1 MNYKGRCISVKYII
15 SIDDTDNLQSYSTGV
30 IAEFLSEIISTKF
43 ECSCSDILRHQLLLD
58 DRIKYTSH
66 NSSMSFEVNSHREIL
81 NEIIDIS
88 KDFLEKNHAKE
99 ADPGLC
105 IVPTSKLNQTEKLI
119 EFGFKAKNKVIQMKE
134 AYELA
139 RELNIHLSAHGGSGE
154 GIIGALAGAGLRLSG
169 NDGKYRKTV
178 AIDINGED
186 MSVNVLIKQANI
198 DCVCDIDGN
207 EIDKNNYIYIRDR
220 IKKVIK
226 DKKTVLL
233 VKKIKIDNEEIWT
246 NYTVKELKDLNL

>member
-1 MNYKGRCISVKYII
+1 MKYII
-15 SIDDTDNLQSYSTGV
+15 AIDDTDNLQSYSTGV
-30 IAEFLSEIISTKF
+30 IAESLSQIISTKLGGN
-43 ECSCSDILRHQLLLD
+43 CSDILRHQLLLD

-66 NSSMSFEVNSHREIL
+66 NSSMSFEVNSQNEIL
-81 NEIIDIS
+81 NEIIDTS
-88 KDFLEKNHAKE
+88 KDFLEKNHAE
-99 ADPGLC
+99 GSDPGLC
-105 IVPTSKLNQTEKLI
+105 IVKTSNLNQVEKLI
-119 EFGFKAKNKVIQMKE
+119 EFGFKAKNIVIQMEE

-139 RELNIHLSAHGGSGE
+139 KKLNIHLSAHGGSGE

-178 AIDINGED
+178 PIDINGED

-207 EIDKNNYIYIRDR
+207 IVDKSNYIYIRDR

-226 DKKTVLL
+226 DRKTVLL
-233 VKKIKIDNEEIWT
+233 VKKIRIDNEEIWT
-246 NYTVKELKDLNL
+246 NYTVQELKELNL

>member
-1 MNYKGRCISVKYII
+1 MKYII
-15 SIDDTDNLQSYSTGV
+15 AIDDTDNLQSYSTGV
-30 IAEFLSEIISTKF
+30 IAELLSQIISTKF
-43 ECSCSDILRHQLLLD
+43 GCNCSDILRHQLLLD

-66 NSSMSFEVNSHREIL
+66 NSSMSFDVNSDKEIL
-81 NEIIDIS
+81 NEIIYTS

-105 IVPTSKLNQTEKLI
+105 IVETSNLNEVEKLI
-119 EFGFKAKNKVIQMKE
+119 EFGFKAKNTVIQMKE

-139 RELNIHLSAHGGSGE
+139 KKLNIHLSAHGGSGE

-178 AIDINGED
+178 PIDINGED

-198 DCVCDIDGN
+198 DCVCDIEGN
-207 EIDKNNYIYIRDR
+207 ELEKNSYIYIRDR
-220 IKKVIK
+220 IKKIIK
-226 DKKTVLL
+226 NKKTVLL
-233 VKKIKIDNEEIWT
+233 VKKIKNDNEEIWT

>member
-1 MNYKGRCISVKYII
+1 MKYII
-15 SIDDTDNLQSYSTGV
+15 AIDDTDNLQSYSTGV
-30 IAEFLSEIISTKF
+30 IAEFLSQMISTKF
-43 ECSCSDILRHQLLLD
+43 GCNCSDILRHQLLLD

-66 NSSMSFEVNSHREIL
+66 NSSMSFEVNSDKEIL

-105 IVPTSKLNQTEKLI
+105 IVKISNLNEVEKLI
-119 EFGFKAKNKVIQMKE
+119 EFGFKAKNKVIQMEE

-139 RELNIHLSAHGGSGE
+139 KKLNVHLSAHGGNGE
-154 GIIGALAGAGLRLSG
+154 GVIGALAGAGLRLSG

-178 AIDINGED
+178 PIDINGED
-186 MSVNVLIKQANI
+186 MSVSVLIRQASI

-207 EIDKNNYIYIRDR
+207 EIDKNNFIYIRDR

-226 DKKTVLL
+226 NRKTVLL
-233 VKKIKIDNEEIWT
+233 VKKIEIDNEEIWT
-246 NYTVKELKDLNL
+246 NYTVKELKELNL